1 MTLLSEW
8 LAYFPYYS
16 PLSTPLKNAS
26 LICIYHMV
34 VSVRYRYNNLLETYR
49 IPSWKFQV
57 DISIHERNTQLD
69 QSVVDYRDYVVSP
82 AIVLPKAEI
91 FLHEL
96 LERLQIDEDYLE
108 VKALLER
115 GGIEATK
122 QLLLQALIPSFKDSL
137 AHSCDGDQAY
147 NVLS

>member
-1 MTLLSEW
+1 MTLLPEW
-8 LAYFPYYS
+8 LAYFLYYS
-16 PLSTPLKNAS
+16 SLSTSLKNAS
-26 LICIYHMV
+26 LICIFHIV

-49 IPSWKFQV
+49 IPGWKFQV

-69 QSVVDYRDYVVSP
+69 QSVVNYRDYVVSP

-91 FLHEL
+91 VLHEL
-96 LERLQIDEDYLE
+96 LERLYVDEDYPK
-108 VKALLER
+108 VKALLQR

-122 QLLLQALIPSFKDSL
+122 QLLLEALIPSFKDFL

-147 NVLS
+147 DVLS